1 MRGEVKR
8 IEWEG
13 NKFEK
18 FMGVDFFSLV
28 LFLSLSV
35 SHINLFL
42 SFLTLSF
49 VYTRVNTYNE

>member
-1 MRGEVKR
+1 VKR

-18 FMGVDFFSLV
+18 FMGVAF
-28 LFLSLSV
+28 FLSLCV
-35 SHINLFL
+35 FLVYLFL
-42 SFLTLSF
+42 SFLSVSF